1 MFDFLKR
8 PQPVELVEISAA
20 TVTFRS
26 KKAHPEGKVLRI
38 RFDLTD
44 GSKRREFKLAVMVQS
59 CRPHTDKQFVC
70 VSQVLETRSLSSIYA
85 ATQEG
90 LNQAGEAA
98 RRKARLPARLRVVSH
113 GIHALS
119 KDFNADGMQLEVLEP
134 VEVGTQ
140 MVLTVELQTTLFPML
155 LVPAGTALYRL
166 APPAFLASHTFFFH
180 KGQRLD
186 EAALRSQLTL
196 AGYEHVSQVVHPG
209 EYCVRGGLIDLYP
222 MGSALPYRLD
232 LFGDEIDSIRTFDP
246 DTQRSLY
253 AIDRVRLLPGREF
266 PMDEAARTA
275 FRSRWRE
282 RFEGDPSRSTVY
294 RDVGNGIAPAGIEY
308 WLPLFHDGTAT
319 LFDYLPAT
327 TVVVSHGDV
336 EDASRRFADEAGQR
350 FRFLSH
356 DPERPLLRPDELFI
370 DGGQFFVEARRFGR
384 WSIARPEPQAPVSEA
399 AKAAFAAALPD
410 VAVNRRAP
418 NPVERLAAFLEAS
431 PLRKLIVA
439 E

>member
-155 LVPAGTALYRL
+155 LVPAKVVWCREVGRHAYLLGIQFQEL
-166 APPAFLASHTFFFH
+166 APALQYQLTEYETYLKHA
-180 KGQRLD
+180 D
-186 EAALRSQLTL
+186 EGDIALRQGNTYDKHL
-196 AGYEHVSQVVHPG
+196 
-209 EYCVRGGLIDLYP
+209 RKIYP
-222 MGSALPYRLD
+222 K
-232 LFGDEIDSIRTFDP
+232 EIS
-246 DTQRSLY
+246 
-253 AIDRVRLLPGREF
+253 G
-266 PMDEAARTA
+266 
-275 FRSRWRE
+275 
-282 RFEGDPSRSTVY
+282 
-294 RDVGNGIAPAGIEY
+294 
-308 WLPLFHDGTAT
+308 
-319 LFDYLPAT
+319 LPA
-327 TVVVSHGDV
+327 
-336 EDASRRFADEAGQR
+336 
-350 FRFLSH
+350 
-356 DPERPLLRPDELFI
+356 DPKNPVPEHLLN
-370 DGGQFFVEARRFGR
+370 Q
-384 WSIARPEPQAPVSEA
+384 A
-399 AKAAFAAALPD
+399 AK
-410 VAVNRRAP
+410 
-418 NPVERLAAFLEAS
+418 ES
-431 PLRKLIVA
+431 S
-439 E
+439 